1 MYQLERHGVQAAHVD
16 RYENDLW
23 VRTPSGRMLT
33 VQVKTAT
40 QPKCYGHD
48 RLLKYCFHVGNLAAS
63 TDLYA
68 LVALQAEVVLFCT
81 PQEMK
86 KRWDVEL
93 FTPERMV
100 ALIRELL
107 T

>member
-16 RYENDLW
+16 RDENDIW
-23 VRTPSGRMLT
+23 ARTPSGRMLT

-40 QPKCYGHD
+40 EPKCYGHD
-48 RLLKYCFHVGNLAAS
+48 RQPKYCFHVGNLAAS

-68 LVALQAEVVLFCT
+68 LVALRAEVVLFCA
-81 PQEMK
+81 PEDMK

-100 ALIRELL
+100 ASIRELL
-107 T
+107 A